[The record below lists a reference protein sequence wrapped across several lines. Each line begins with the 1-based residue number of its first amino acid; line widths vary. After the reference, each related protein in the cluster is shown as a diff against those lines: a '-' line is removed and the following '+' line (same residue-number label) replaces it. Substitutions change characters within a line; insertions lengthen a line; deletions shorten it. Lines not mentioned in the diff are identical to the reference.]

1 MKTSLC
7 IVSRTSSTRLPKK
20 ALLNIIN
27 NVNLLDLLLFR
38 LKTEFNPR
46 SIVLA
51 TTNLKQDDIL
61 EEVANKHSINFFRG
75 EEKNVLD
82 RLINSSSQFEACQNI
97 VRITGD
103 NPLTDPFVLKQMIE
117 DHERNYSDHTFTKS
131 IPIGTRAEVLSL
143 DFLKFLVEM
152 LLIKIIQNT

>member
-61 EEVANKHSINFFRG
+61 EEVANKHSINF
-75 EEKNVLD
+75 L
-82 RLINSSSQFEACQNI
+82 
-97 VRITGD
+97 
-103 NPLTDPFVLKQMIE
+103 
-117 DHERNYSDHTFTKS
+117 
-131 IPIGTRAEVLSL
+131 EV
-143 DFLKFLVEM
+143 KKKM
-152 LLIKIIQNT
+152 Y